1 MQNRNV
7 PMQTFCNEFDLTK
20 DEAIDDLSL
29 LTYVGPGKFGGE
41 LVDIQYDEES
51 IKVIDS
57 QGLDKPLRFNSM
69 EASLI
74 LLGVKHLIENSEN
87 PVIAKQVETKL
98 IDLIDDKTLTREVY
112 DYTKFL
118 EIMHS
123 AIENKNSVKID
134 YVNSN
139 LGARSDRIVLPKK
152 ISNIEG
158 KDYFD
163 ALDQFDG
170 KVKTFRFERLINA
183 EIFNDSIDY
192 SEVYEASL
200 RKRNQV
206 KLIGKPWFRSRI
218 LDLAIPFTIDE
229 NELVIDMD
237 FYDVNYLLD
246 LILRLGSG
254 VKIEAD
260 DEIKNQLRQALQ
272 TRIERL
278 S

>member
-1 MQNRNV
+1 MIELPWLMQNRNV

-139 LGARSDRIVLPKK
+139 LGASSDRIVLPKK

-170 KVKTFRFERLINA
+170 KVKTFRFENNTG
-183 EIFNDSIDY
+183 IFDKLPFPPRY
-192 SEVYEASL
+192 
-200 RKRNQV
+200 
-206 KLIGKPWFRSRI
+206 LIGMNIK
-218 LDLAIPFTIDE
+218 
-229 NELVIDMD
+229 
-237 FYDVNYLLD
+237 LL
-246 LILRLGSG
+246 R
-254 VKIEAD
+254 
-260 DEIKNQLRQALQ
+260 
-272 TRIERL
+272 
-278 S
+278 

>member
-139 LGARSDRIVLPKK
+139 LGASSDRIVLPKK